1 MPRYFSVQPGGGI
14 QAGEVRRPEQAP
26 LEFSWQDD
34 GTVALK
40 ADSGKFVGA
49 KKSGHL
55 FANMDLLED
64 NARFFFYLTNRPIM
78 ILKCEQGYVG
88 FRMASSVKLDCNKAA
103 YATFQVERAE
113 AGLVQFKGKFSP
125 ICSPQN
131 QDKRTFRSEREILAS
146 ERWRDRL

>member
-1 MPRYFSVQPGGGI
+1 MPRYFSVQPGGGV
-14 QAGEVRRPEQAP
+14 QAGEVRRPQQAP

-113 AGLVQFKGKFSP
+113 AGLVHFKGKFSP
-125 ICSPQN
+125 LSPSKIPRQMHF
-131 QDKRTFRSEREILAS
+131 QVRTGNTGR
-146 ERWRDRL
+146 